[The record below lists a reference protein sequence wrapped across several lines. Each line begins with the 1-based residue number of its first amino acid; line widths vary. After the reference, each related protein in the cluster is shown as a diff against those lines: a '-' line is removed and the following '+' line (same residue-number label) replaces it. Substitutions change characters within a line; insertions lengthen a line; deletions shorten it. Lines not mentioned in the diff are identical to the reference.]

1 MQPDPAHDEDYLSEE
16 DSDFA
21 PEDVA
26 AEESSVSDDDEAPDA
41 EKATQPK
48 RKRQDAEDAA
58 EDAGFENSGDEAI
71 IGKGKKRQKK
81 HKKDKDEGGEGGLVK
96 TRRMRAAE
104 YVTGLL
110 GHSKSFSY

>member
-41 EKATQPK
+41 DKATKPK
-48 RKRQDAEDAA
+48 R
-58 EDAGFENSGDEAI
+58 
-71 IGKGKKRQKK
+71 
-81 HKKDKDEGGEGGLVK
+81 
-96 TRRMRAAE
+96 
-104 YVTGLL
+104 
-110 GHSKSFSY
+110 